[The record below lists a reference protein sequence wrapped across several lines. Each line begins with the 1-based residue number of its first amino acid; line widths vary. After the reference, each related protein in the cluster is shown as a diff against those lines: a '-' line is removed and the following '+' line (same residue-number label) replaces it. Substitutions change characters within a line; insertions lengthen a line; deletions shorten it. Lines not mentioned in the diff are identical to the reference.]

1 LDPMIK
7 SADRRH
13 GDYQANLAMRLGK
26 LLGQKPRD
34 LAVSIAAELER
45 GEGKDWLAAVS
56 VAGPGFINLALN
68 RAFVESRLRLMFD
81 DARLGLPEKVTPAT
95 VVVDYSSPN
104 LAKEMHI
111 GHLRST
117 IIGDAIC
124 RVLGFVGDRVIRH
137 NHLGDWG
144 TQFGMLLEHL
154 IDTGWDREA
163 DHSIGDLN
171 LLYQEAKTRF
181 DADPEFKERARKR
194 VVALQAGDEQAL
206 ALWRQLIDESVRHM
220 NDVYAQ
226 LGVLLRDEDIVPE
239 SYYNQRL
246 PGVVAELRDAGV
258 LVESQGAMVA
268 FPEGFKNKE
277 GEPLPLIVQKS
288 DGGYGY

>member
-1 LDPMIK
+1 
-7 SADRRH
+7 
-13 GDYQANLAMRLGK
+13 
-26 LLGQKPRD
+26 
-34 LAVSIAAELER
+34 
-45 GEGKDWLAAVS
+45 VS

-154 IDTGWDREA
+154 IDTGWDVEGEHA
-163 DHSIGDLN
+163 IGDLN
-171 LLYQEAKTRF
+171 DLYKQAKARF
-181 DADPEFKERARKR
+181 DADAAFADRSRAR
-194 VVALQAGDEQAL
+194 VVALQAGDEVAL
-206 ALWRQLIDESVRHM
+206 GLWRKLIDESVRHM
-220 NDVYAQ
+220 
-226 LGVLLRDEDIVPE
+226 
-239 SYYNQRL
+239 
-246 PGVVAELRDAGV
+246 
-258 LVESQGAMVA
+258 
-268 FPEGFKNKE
+268 
-277 GEPLPLIVQKS
+277 
-288 DGGYGY
+288 